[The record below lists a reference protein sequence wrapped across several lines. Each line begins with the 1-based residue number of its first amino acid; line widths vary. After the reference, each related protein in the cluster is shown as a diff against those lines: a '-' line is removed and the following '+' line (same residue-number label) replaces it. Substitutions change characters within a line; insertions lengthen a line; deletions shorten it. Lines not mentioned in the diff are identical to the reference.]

1 MIKQDS
7 STLESI
13 IQAARAMSGIPKSAP
28 KPEPKAPL
36 QSEAAP
42 EQKASFTPKFTPA
55 PEVTITSEPT
65 ITPEVTVTPEATTI
79 PEATVTPA
87 ATTIPEATLTSE
99 SAPDTVSASTSA
111 HRPELQAE
119 VPVSLHTVGI
129 HFLEFAVAFLT
140 LSKCQ
145 YQQDCGLKVNS
156 LAFFTLI
163 ALDSWADEDFTMSEL
178 AEKLQITKQQL
189 SRLINDLEEK
199 GLVERI
205 HDTANRRRV
214 YIRICNSGR
223 QVMNSLKQDMLA
235 STLHGLRAYNPA
247 ELAQM
252 DACICRLVELMEKF
266 NTEPSGEY

>member
-13 IQAARAMSGIPKSAP
+13 IQAARSMSGCPKSAP

-36 QSEAAP
+36 PSEA
-42 EQKASFTPKFTPA
+42 T
-55 PEVTITSEPT
+55 
-65 ITPEVTVTPEATTI
+65 AT
-79 PEATVTPA
+79 
-87 ATTIPEATLTSE
+87 
-99 SAPDTVSASTSA
+99 PDTVSASTSA
-111 HRPELQAE
+111 NRLESPAKT
-119 VPVSLHTVGI
+119 PVSLHTVGI

-163 ALDSWADEDFTMSEL
+163 ALDSWANEDFTMSEL

-235 STLHGLRAYNPA
+235 STLHGLRAYSPA

-266 NTEPSGEY
+266 NTEPSGEC